1 VFWPYF
7 PTKRGRTGK
16 GARRSDCRSLH
27 ASGGRSVWHTAPS
40 PFLTQTCTGGC
51 AGRTLSLSQFN
62 QQLYP
67 PSRNVCPLCNTRALH
82 SPELVQ
88 PHRQSSTVNKQLSRS
103 PSSFLFGLGFHP
115 NSEAWHADGALGS
128 APPGVGHI
136 GADCKCLYSNTH
148 IRMCK
153 QEVLENLKQENL

>member
-1 VFWPYF
+1 M
-7 PTKRGRTGK
+7 KRGRTGK

-40 PFLTQTCTGGC
+40 PFLTQTCMGGC
-51 AGRTLSLSQFN
+51 AGRALSLSQFN

-103 PSSFLFGLGFHP
+103 PSARLLGIIGFFCLFVCLFVLVSIRIWRHGVLIRHLDLLHLELGTLEHP
-115 NSEAWHADGALGS
+115 VNVSIAMHTA
-128 APPGVGHI
+128 
-136 GADCKCLYSNTH
+136 
-148 IRMCK
+148 
-153 QEVLENLKQENL
+153 